1 MLDFGN
7 LQQYREDNRIEAKEA
22 LGGLPES
29 IWETYS
35 AFANAQGGVILLGV
49 EELPDRS
56 LHALDILDPQW
67 LIEDFWRLVN
77 DPKIVSAN
85 ILTEED
91 VQIHNVDGKQIIAIT
106 IPKAKPKDRP
116 VYIDSDP
123 YRGSYYRCG
132 EGDYRLPK
140 EKIDR
145 MLAQRYHAENE
156 ATLQSLHTS
165 K

>member
-7 LQQYREDNRIEAKEA
+7 LQQYRENNRIEAKEA

-35 AFANAQGGVILLGV
+35 AFANAEGGIILLGV
-49 EELPDRS
+49 EELADKS

-67 LIEDFWRLVN
+67 LIEDFWRIVN
-77 DPKIVSAN
+77 DPQAVSAN
-85 ILTEED
+85 ILRTED

-106 IPKAKPKDRP
+106 VPKAEPQQRP
-116 VYIDSDP
+116 VYIGGDP
-123 YRGSYYRCG
+123 YRGSYHRCG
-132 EGDYRLPK
+132 EGDYRFTK
-140 EKIDR
+140 EEIDQ
-145 MLAQRYHAENE
+145 MLAQRA
-156 ATLQSLHTS
+156 

>member
-7 LQQYREDNRIEAKEA
+7 LQQYRENNRIEAKEA
-22 LGGLPES
+22 LGGLPKS

-35 AFANAQGGVILLGV
+35 AFANAQGGIILLGV
-49 EELPDRS
+49 EELPDKS

-77 DPKIVSAN
+77 DPELVSAN
-85 ILTEED
+85 ILTAED

-106 IPKAKPKDRP
+106 IPKAEPKDRP
-116 VYIDSDP
+116 VYIDGDP

-132 EGDYRLPK
+132 EGDYRISK
-140 EKIDR
+140 EEVDR
-145 MLAQRYHAENE
+145 MLAQR
-156 ATLQSLHTS
+156 
-165 K
+165 